1 MDKLK
6 QYVIGIRQLTL
17 KIFSRIFCLTILL
30 SKYHFESKK
39 KVLQKFVFDFENK
52 TKNLKKLI
60 WFIFIFLFSE
70 VWFLWADNGSPP
82 YTPRRSLPSQFLTP
96 VSRGWET
103 RCFGGWGDRPR
114 VSAQVLTVPEPKLC
128 LTELF
133 LWGHGHSCGWTFYT
147 CVEPTQ
153 QF

>member
-6 QYVIGIRQLTL
+6 QYVTGIRQLTL
-17 KIFSRIFCLTILL
+17 KIFPRIFCLTILL

-39 KVLQKFVFDFENK
+39 KFFKSSSLTLK
-52 TKNLKKLI
+52 TKKIQKINLIYSYLI
-60 WFIFIFLFSE
+60 FSE
-70 VWFLWADNGSPP
+70 VWFHWADNGSPP

-96 VSRGWET
+96 VSRWRET
-103 RCFGGWGDRPR
+103 RCFGGRGDRPR

-133 LWGHGHSCGWTFYT
+133 LWGHGHSCG
-147 CVEPTQ
+147 
-153 QF
+153 

>member
-1 MDKLK
+1 MDKLN

-17 KIFSRIFCLTILL
+17 KIFPRIFCLTILL
-30 SKYHFESKK
+30 SKYHFEIKK
-39 KVLQKFVFDFENK
+39 KFFKSSSLTLK
-52 TKNLKKLI
+52 TKWKIQEVNLI
-60 WFIFIFLFSE
+60 YFPFFSE
-70 VWFLWADNGSPP
+70 VWFLWADNGSSP

-96 VSRGWET
+96 VSRWRET
-103 RCFGGWGDRPR
+103 RCFGGRGDRPR

>member
-17 KIFSRIFCLTILL
+17 RILPRIFCLTILL
-30 SKYHFESKK
+30 SKYHFEPKK
-39 KVLQKFVFDFENK
+39 SSSTVRLWLWKQKQ
-52 TKNLKKLI
+52 NLNKLI

-96 VSRGWET
+96 VSRWRET
-103 RCFGGWGDRPR
+103 RCFGGRGDRPR

-133 LWGHGHSCGWTFYT
+133 LWGHGHCCGWTFYT

>member
-17 KIFSRIFCLTILL
+17 KIFPRIFCLTILL

-39 KVLQKFVFDFENK
+39 SSSKVRLWLWKQKKFK
-52 TKNLKKLI
+52 KINLI
-60 WFIFIFLFSE
+60 YFYFIFSE
-70 VWFLWADNGSPP
+70 VWFLWVDYGSPP

-103 RCFGGWGDRPR
+103 RCFGGRGDRPR